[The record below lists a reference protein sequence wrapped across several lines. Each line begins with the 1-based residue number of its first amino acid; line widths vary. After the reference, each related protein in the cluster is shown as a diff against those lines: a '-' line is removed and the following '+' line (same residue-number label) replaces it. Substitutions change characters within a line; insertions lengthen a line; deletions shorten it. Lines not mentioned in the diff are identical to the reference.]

1 MAERLRTRAQDA
13 EKRRAV
19 IGESFESW
27 RVIHGDASGAPDASD
42 SFSSEEAIKVEWNE
56 AYQQAVKHGK
66 ALEALETELVELRI
80 EKQRTRLYTNHIT
93 ANFKS
98 QKYPHADVEASTPD
112 HMNLT

>member
-27 RVIHGDASGAPDASD
+27 RVIHDNASD
-42 SFSSEEAIKVEWNE
+42 ALALASSSSEDAIKVEWNE

-66 ALEALETELVELRI
+66 ALEALETELSELRI
-80 EKQRTRLYTNHIT
+80 EKQRTRLYTDHIT

-98 QKYPHADVEASTPD
+98 QKYPRVEVSTPD